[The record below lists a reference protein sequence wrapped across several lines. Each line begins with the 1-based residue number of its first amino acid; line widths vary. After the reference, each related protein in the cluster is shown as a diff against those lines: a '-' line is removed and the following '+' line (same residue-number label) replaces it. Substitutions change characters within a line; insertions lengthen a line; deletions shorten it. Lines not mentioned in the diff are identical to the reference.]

1 LAGRIRD
8 DDIQAV
14 KDRTDLV
21 QLASQYL
28 TLKKAGA
35 DRVVGLCPFHQE
47 KTPSFGISPSKQLYY
62 CHGCGAGGDAIRF
75 VRELEHL
82 SYVEAVERLA
92 QQAGVHLRYEGD
104 SPEARRAAA
113 RRQALIRAN
122 EQAAELY
129 AQMLADGK
137 EADDARAYVEERG
150 ISPEA
155 VATFGVGFAPGYPDF
170 LLRRLSQARDLSP
183 EILLEAGLA
192 TRGDDGSVRDRF
204 RGRLIF
210 PIHDLQGHGIG
221 FGARI
226 LPSDPRAGEQA
237 KYLNTAETPIY
248 KKHEVLYNLHRART
262 AIARGGE
269 VFVVEGYTD
278 VIGFSQAG
286 IENTVATCGTALGE
300 GHFRQLA
307 RFTQRAVMAFDSD
320 EAGARAAER
329 AAEFQERFPSVQTV
343 VMIMPEGLDPADFV
357 AKHGADGVREAA
369 TGARPLVEYMVRR
382 TIGRH
387 DLSSVEGQS
396 RAVADAMPIIEGLT
410 DPVRRSEYAH
420 LVADL
425 AGVTEFSVVQALDA
439 RRGGGPGEVVVETPR
454 RMSARDKV
462 EREMLKLLVR
472 DRAAYDEYAPQLT
485 DEHFRSATA
494 RSAFSALREAGGDAS
509 VVAGG
514 DDERLGAM
522 LSSLAVE
529 PLDGEGGP
537 DYALS
542 VWSRLQEFV
551 LKHQSDALRMQL
563 QKLNPTTDEGY
574 DELFARLVAIDGE
587 LRRLRQGIRSAV

>member
-14 KDRTDLV
+14 KERTDLV

-35 DRVVGLCPFHQE
+35 DRMVGLCPFHQE

-75 VRELEHL
+75 IRELEHL

-92 QQAGVHLRYEGD
+92 QQSGVHLRYEGD

-113 RRQALIRAN
+113 RRRSLIRAN

-129 AQMLADGK
+129 ARMLHEGK
-137 EADDARAYVEERG
+137 EAADARDYVAARG
-150 ISPEA
+150 ISA
-155 VATFGVGFAPGYPDF
+155 DSVAAFGVGYAPGYPDF

-192 TRGDDGSVRDRF
+192 TRGDDGTVRDRF
-204 RGRLIF
+204 RGRLVF
-210 PIHDLQGHGIG
+210 PIHDTQGHGIG

-226 LPSDPRAGEQA
+226 LPSDPRANEQA
-237 KYLNTAETPIY
+237 KYLNTAETPVY
-248 KKHEVLYNLHRART
+248 KKHEVLYNLHRARA
-262 AIARGGE
+262 AIAKSGE

-278 VIGFSQAG
+278 VIAFSQAG
-286 IENTVATCGTALGE
+286 LEHTVATCGTALGE
-300 GHFRQLA
+300 GHFRQLS
-307 RFTQRAVMAFDSD
+307 RFASRAVMAFDSD

-329 AAEFQERFPSVQTV
+329 AAGFQDRFPSVQTV
-343 VMIMPEGLDPADFV
+343 VMIMPEGLDPAEFV
-357 AKHGADGVREAA
+357 AARGADAVREAA
-369 TGARPLVEYMVRR
+369 AAARPLVEYMVRR

-439 RRGGGPGEVVVETPR
+439 RRQGRPAEVVVESPR

-472 DRAAYDEYAPQLT
+472 DRTVYDEYADRLT
-485 DEHFRSATA
+485 DEHFRSASA
-494 RSAFSALREAGGDAS
+494 RRAVAALREAAGEAS

-514 DDERLGAM
+514 DDEKLGA
-522 LSSLAVE
+522 LISALAVE
-529 PLDGEGGP
+529 PLDGAGGP
-537 DYALS
+537 DYAVS
-542 VWSRLQEFV
+542 VWSRLREFV
-551 LKHQSDALRMQL
+551 LKQQSDAMRMQL

-574 DELFARLVAIDGE
+574 DELFAKLVAVDGE

>member
-1 LAGRIRD
+1 MAGRIRD

-14 KDRTDLV
+14 KERTDLV

-62 CHGCGAGGDAIRF
+62 CHGCGAGGDSIRF
-75 VRELEHL
+75 IRELEHL
-82 SYVEAVERLA
+82 SYIEAVERLA

-113 RRQALIRAN
+113 RRQSLFRAN

-129 AQMLADGK
+129 ARMLAEGK
-137 EADDARAYVEERG
+137 EAGDARAYVAERG
-150 ISPEA
+150 ILPET
-155 VATFGVGFAPGYPDF
+155 VATFGIGYAPGYPDF
-170 LLRRLSQARDLSP
+170 LLRRLTQARDLGP

-192 TRGDDGSVRDRF
+192 TRGDDATVRDRF

-226 LPSDPRAGEQA
+226 LPSDPRAGDQA
-237 KYLNTAETPIY
+237 KYLNTAETPVY
-248 KKHEVLYNLHRART
+248 KKHDVLYNLHRARS
-262 AIARGGE
+262 AIAKTGE

-278 VIGFSQAG
+278 VIGFTQAG
-286 IENTVATCGTALGE
+286 IENAVATCGTALGE
-300 GHFRQLA
+300 GHFRQLS
-307 RFTQRAVMAFDSD
+307 RFAQRAIMAFDSD

-343 VMIMPEGLDPADFV
+343 VMILPRDLDPADFV
-357 AKHGADGVREAA
+357 AEHGAEGVHEAA
-369 TGARPLVEYMVRR
+369 KTARPLVEYMVRR

-387 DLSSVEGQS
+387 DLSTVEGQS
-396 RAVADAMPIIEGLT
+396 RAVADAMPVIEGLT

-439 RRGGGPGEVVVETPR
+439 RRRGRPAEVVVESPR
-454 RMSARDKV
+454 RLSARDRV

-472 DRAAYDEYAPQLT
+472 DRGVYDEYASQLT
-485 DEHFRSATA
+485 DDHVRGASARRA
-494 RSAFSALREAGGDAS
+494 LAALREAGGDAAL
-509 VVAGG
+509 VAGG
-514 DDERLGAM
+514 DDEKLGAL

-529 PLDGEGGP
+529 PLDGDGDAE
-537 DYALS
+537 YAGS
-542 VWSRLQEFV
+542 VWARLQEFV
-551 LKHQSDALRMQL
+551 LKQKSDALRMQL

-574 DELFARLVAIDGE
+574 DALFTELVAVDGE
-587 LRRLRQGIRSAV
+587 LRRLRQGIRSVV

>member
-1 LAGRIRD
+1 M
-8 DDIQAV
+8 
-14 KDRTDLV
+14 
-21 QLASQYL
+21 AS
-28 TLKKAGA
+28 
-35 DRVVGLCPFHQE
+35 RP
-47 KTPSFGISPSKQLYY
+47 
-62 CHGCGAGGDAIRF
+62 R
-75 VRELEHL
+75 L
-82 SYVEAVERLA
+82 SRCSAS
-92 QQAGVHLRYEGD
+92 D
-104 SPEARRAAA
+104 
-113 RRQALIRAN
+113 
-122 EQAAELY
+122 
-129 AQMLADGK
+129 
-137 EADDARAYVEERG
+137 
-150 ISPEA
+150 
-155 VATFGVGFAPGYPDF
+155 TPGYPDF

-192 TRGDDGSVRDRF
+192 KRGDDGTVRDRF
-204 RGRLIF
+204 RGRVIF

-226 LPSDPRAGEQA
+226 LPNDPRAGEQA

-248 KKHEVLYNLHRART
+248 KKHEVLYNLHRARA
-262 AIARGGE
+262 AIAKRGE

-343 VMIMPEGLDPADFV
+343 VMIMPDGLDPADFV
-357 AKHGADGVREAA
+357 EKHGADAVREAA
-369 TGARPLVEYMVRR
+369 SPAPRGVHGAAHDRPPRSLERGRAIAGRGRR
-382 TIGRH
+382 
-387 DLSSVEGQS
+387 
-396 RAVADAMPIIEGLT
+396 DASHRGLG

-439 RRGGGPGEVVVETPR
+439 RRRGRSSEVVVESPR

-472 DRAAYDEYAPQLT
+472 DRVVYDEYAPRLT
-485 DEHFRSATA
+485 DEHFRGAAA
-494 RSAFSALREAGGDAS
+494 RRALAALREAGGDAS

-514 DDERLGAM
+514 DDERLGAL

-529 PLDGEGGP
+529 PLDGDGGP
-537 DYALS
+537 DYVLS
-542 VWSRLQEFV
+542 VWSRLQEFA

-563 QKLNPTTDEGY
+563 QKLNPTTDDGY
-574 DELFARLVAIDGE
+574 DDLFARLVAIDGE

>member
-14 KDRTDLV
+14 KERTDLV

-35 DRVVGLCPFHQE
+35 DRLVGLCPFHQE

-113 RRQALIRAN
+113 RRQALFRAN

-129 AQMLADGK
+129 ARMLADGK
-137 EADDARAYVEERG
+137 EAQEARAYVTERG
-150 ISPEA
+150 ISAEA
-155 VATFGVGFAPGYPDF
+155 VETFGIGYAPGYPDF

-192 TRGDDGSVRDRF
+192 TRGDDGAVRDRF

-226 LPSDPRAGEQA
+226 LPNDPRAGEQA

-248 KKHEVLYNLHRART
+248 RKHEVLYNLHRARA
-262 AIARGGE
+262 AIAKGGE

-343 VMIMPEGLDPADFV
+343 VMIMPDGLDPADFV
-357 AKHGADGVREAA
+357 VKHGADAVREAA
-369 TGARPLVEYMVRR
+369 KEARPLVEYMVRR

-396 RAVADAMPIIEGLT
+396 RAVADAMPIIEGLS

-439 RRGGGPGEVVVETPR
+439 RRRGRPSEVVVETPR

-472 DRAAYDEYAPQLT
+472 DRAVYDEYAPRLT
-485 DEHFRSATA
+485 DEQFRGAAA
-494 RSAFSALREAGGDAS
+494 RRALAALREAGGDAS

-514 DDERLGAM
+514 DDERLGAL

-529 PLDGEGGP
+529 PLDGDGGP
-537 DYALS
+537 DYVLS
-542 VWSRLQEFV
+542 VWSRLQEFA

-563 QKLNPTTDEGY
+563 QKLNPTTDDGY

>member
-1 LAGRIRD
+1 MAGRIRD
-8 DDIQAV
+8 DDIQVV

-21 QLASQYL
+21 QVASQYL
-28 TLKKAGA
+28 TLRKAGA

-113 RRQALIRAN
+113 RRQALFRAN

-129 AQMLADGK
+129 AQMLADGR
-137 EADDARAYVEERG
+137 EADDARAYVEERS

-155 VATFGVGFAPGYPDF
+155 VEMFGVGFAPGYPDF

-192 TRGDDGSVRDRF
+192 TRGDDGTVRDRF

-343 VMIMPEGLDPADFV
+343 VMIMPEGLDPAEFV

-425 AGVTEFSVVQALDA
+425 AGTSTPTRIKRLHDRELGHA
-439 RRGGGPGEVVVETPR
+439 GEVVVETPR

-462 EREMLKLLVR
+462 EREMMKLLVR
-472 DRAAYDEYAPQLT
+472 DRAAYEEYAPQLT

-494 RSAFSALREAGGDAS
+494 RTALSALREAGGDAS

-514 DDERLGAM
+514 DDERLGAI

-574 DELFARLVAIDGE
+574 DDLFARLVAIDGE